1 MNFSSIS
8 GKNWTFK
15 KFNSSDITYFSE
27 KFSLTE
33 TVAKLISIRKKNIID
48 VKSYL
53 DPKVKNLLPN
63 P

>member
-1 MNFSSIS
+1 MNFFSIS

-33 TVAKLISIRKKNIID
+33 TVAKLISIRKKI
-48 VKSYL
+48 
-53 DPKVKNLLPN
+53 
-63 P
+63 